1 MHGKAVFLVER
12 VGFEYYPS
20 MGRAN
25 LIKKGTALFPKRFFW
40 RRGRDSNPRTFVGYT
55 LSKRAR

>member
-1 MHGKAVFLVER
+1 VRWMGSGSISL
-12 VGFEYYPS
+12 PS
-20 MGRAN
+20 ITETLFPAN
-25 LIKKGTALFPKRFFW
+25 LTKNTPMERGVFW

>member
-1 MHGKAVFLVER
+1 MAER
-12 VGFEYYPS
+12 AGFEHRTR
-20 MGRAN
+20 MGILSPQWGRVN
-25 LIKKGTALFPKRFFW
+25 LKGKRPNSEAFFYW